1 MAEYIKQ
8 DGTTEQVRPANGR
21 DFTLE
26 ELQGYCGGY
35 VQEVSLRDGRVM
47 WCNEDG
53 KVYGLELNER
63 ATAIAEDA
71 GALLVGDYVVGDV
84 LICKDKEVYETN

>member
-1 MAEYIKQ
+1 
-8 DGTTEQVRPANGR
+8 
-21 DFTLE
+21 
-26 ELQGYCGGY
+26 
-35 VQEVSLRDGRVM
+35 M

-71 GALLVGDYVVGDV
+71 GALLSGDYVVGDV
-84 LICKDKEVYETN
+84 LICKDKEVL

>member
-26 ELQGYCGGY
+26 ELQAYCGGY
-35 VQEVSLRDGRVM
+35 VQAVYLHDGRVM

-63 ATAIAEDA
+63 ATAIADDA
-71 GALLVGDYVVGDV
+71 GALLADGCR
-84 LICKDKEVYETN
+84 LSSF

>member
-1 MAEYIKQ
+1 MAELIKQ
-8 DGTTEQVRPANGR
+8 DGNIEQVRPANGR

-26 ELQGYCGGY
+26 ELQAFCGGY

-84 LICKDKEVYETN
+84 VICKDTEAL